1 MLKGL
6 EGKTVLVTGAAGG
19 IGSAACQRL
28 ADEGAN
34 VVAADISDEAS
45 RAIAESLGGRG
56 VSVGADISTP
66 SGVAAAIAAGTAA
79 FGGIDLAFVN
89 AGVECIAAP
98 IAQFSE
104 AEYHRV
110 FDVNVR
116 GAFLTAQAM
125 VNHLVDAGKP
135 GNILFTASIAGLQGS
150 PTTSIY
156 NASKHAVVGI
166 AKCLALEVGSIG
178 IRVNVLC
185 PGVVDTR
192 MMRSLEES
200 IGATAGASAED
211 MRAAFAA
218 GNALG
223 RYATADEIAAMA
235 AWILSDEGAYCH
247 GETFTIG
254 GGLMA

>member
-6 EGKTVLVTGAAGG
+6 AGKSVLVTGAAGG
-19 IGSAACQRL
+19 IGSAACRRL
-28 ADEGAN
+28 VEEGAK
-34 VVAADISDEAS
+34 VVAADISADA
-45 RAIAESLGGRG
+45 ATAVAESLGDAA
-56 VSVGADISTP
+56 VAVGADVSTAA
-66 SGVAAAIAAGTAA
+66 GAAAGVEAAVAA
-79 FGGIDLAFVN
+79 FGGLDLAFVN
-89 AGVECIAAP
+89 AGVECIAASV
-98 IAQFSE
+98 AEFSE
-104 AEYHRV
+104 AEYDRV
-110 FDVNVR
+110 FNVNVR
-116 GAFLTAQAM
+116 GSFLTAQAV
-125 VNHLVDAGKP
+125 VNHLTTTGKP

-156 NASKHAVVGI
+156 NASKHAMVGLS
-166 AKCLALEVGSIG
+166 KCLALEVGSLG

-200 IGATAGASAED
+200 MGAAAGMSAQDMKTA
-211 MRAAFAA
+211 MAA

-223 RYATADEIAAMA
+223 RYATAEEIAALA

>member
-19 IGSAACQRL
+19 IGSAACRRL
-28 ADEGAN
+28 ADEGAKVVATDISDQALRVVVEALGDN
-34 VVAADISDEAS
+34 GVGVAADITTA
-45 RAIAESLGGRG
+45 A
-56 VSVGADISTP
+56 
-66 SGVAAAIAAGTAA
+66 GVAASIDAAAA
-79 FGGIDLAFVN
+79 FGGLDLAFLN
-89 AGVECIAAP
+89 AGVECFAAP
-98 IAQFSE
+98 VAEFSE
-104 AEYHRV
+104 AEYDRV
-110 FDVNVR
+110 FNVNVR
-116 GAFLTAQAM
+116 GAFLAAQAV
-125 VNHLVDAGKP
+125 VNHLTAADRS
-135 GNILFTASIAGLQGS
+135 GNILFTASIAGLSGS

-156 NASKHAVVGI
+156 NASKHAVVGLS
-166 AKCLALEVGSIG
+166 KCLALEVGQFG

-192 MMRSLEES
+192 MMRSLEETMGEAAGLS
-200 IGATAGASAED
+200 ADEMRTA
-211 MRAAFAA
+211 MAA

-223 RYATADEIAAMA
+223 RYATPEEIAAMA

>member
-19 IGSAACQRL
+19 IGSAACRRL
-28 ADEGAN
+28 AAEGAN
-34 VVAADISDEAS
+34 VVATDIDDAVSKAV
-45 RAIAESLGGRG
+45 AAELGSTG
-56 VSVGADISTP
+56 VGVGADISTAA
-66 SGVAAAIAAGTAA
+66 GVAAALQAGVDA
-79 FGGIDLAFVN
+79 FGGVDVAFIN
-89 AGVECIAAP
+89 AGVECYAAP
-98 IAQFSE
+98 IAEFSE
-104 AEYHRV
+104 AEYDRV
-110 FDVNVR
+110 FNVNVR
-116 GAFLTAQAM
+116 GAFLTAQAV
-125 VNHLVDAGKP
+125 VNHLLGAGKP
-135 GNILFTASIAGLQGS
+135 GNILFTASIAGLKGS

-156 NASKHAVVGI
+156 NASKHAVVGMS
-166 AKCLALEVGSIG
+166 KCLALEVGSQG

-200 IGATAGASAED
+200 MGAAAGISAED
-211 MRAAFAA
+211 MKTAMAA

>member
-19 IGSAACQRL
+19 IGSEACRRL
-28 ADEGAN
+28 VAEGAN
-34 VVAADISDEAS
+34 VVATDISDEAS
-45 RAIAESLGGRG
+45 KALADTLGGRAVG
-56 VSVGADISTP
+56 VGADISTAA
-66 SGVAAAIAAGTAA
+66 GVAAAIEAGAAA
-79 FGGIDLAFVN
+79 FGGIDLAFAN
-89 AGVECIAAP
+89 AGVECYAAP
-98 IAQFSE
+98 IAEFSE
-104 AEYHRV
+104 AEYDRV
-110 FDVNVR
+110 FNVNVR

-125 VNHLVDAGKP
+125 VQHLTAAGRP
-135 GNILFTASIAGLQGS
+135 GHILFTASIAGLQGS

-156 NASKHAVVGI
+156 NASKHAVIGI
-166 AKCLALEVGSIG
+166 MKCLALEVGPLG

-200 IGATAGASAED
+200 IGAANGVSAAD
-211 MRAAFAA
+211 MKAAMEA
-218 GNALG
+218 NATLG

-235 AWILSDEGAYCH
+235 AWILSEEGAYCH